1 MTKPHFKMKPVHY
14 LIGLLVIFIVAREC
28 TRPGKPLP
36 PSIQANTDSI
46 TVKNDR
52 IASLDKAG
60 QAIARK
66 MAQDSIRHFEALNL
80 KQIEIRG
87 LTQSLAA
94 AVRRRPE
101 VIRDTIYIFMD
112 SVIQNQAS
120 QITLL
125 TSDRDTLRINYTRLL
140 RIKDAEIR
148 IKGEMFDHLTA
159 INTEL
164 YKTLNKERRRV
175 KIWKVAVPAAL
186 VVGFLI
192 GEEL

>member
-1 MTKPHFKMKPVHY
+1 MKPAY
-14 LIGLLVIFIVAREC
+14 YIIALLLVILVLREC
-28 TRPGKPLP
+28 TRPGNPLP
-36 PSIQANTDSI
+36 PSIQANQDSI
-46 TVKNDR
+46 IVKKDR
-52 IASLDKAG
+52 VASLDKAG
-60 QAIARK
+60 QAIANK
-66 MAQDSIRHFEALNL
+66 MAIDSSRHFEALNV

-101 VIRDTIYIFMD
+101 VIRDTIYILMD

-140 RIKDAEIR
+140 HIKESELRIKDEIA
-148 IKGEMFDHLTA
+148 GHMTA
-159 INTEL
+159 INQDL
-164 YKTLNKERRRV
+164 YKELNKERRRS
-175 KIWKVAVPAAL
+175 KIWKVAIPVAL
-186 VVGFLI
+186 VGGFIL

>member
-1 MTKPHFKMKPVHY
+1 MKAAY
-14 LIGLLVIFIVAREC
+14 IIIGAMALWIIFREC
-28 TRPGKPLP
+28 SRSPEPLP
-36 PSIQANTDSI
+36 PSIQANKDSI
-46 TVKNDR
+46 IVKNDR
-52 IASLDKAG
+52 VASLDKAG

-66 MAQDSIRHFEALNL
+66 MALDSIRNLEALNL

-101 VIRDTIYIFMD
+101 VIRDTIYILMD

-125 TSDRDTLRINYTRLL
+125 TRDRDTLRINYTRLL
-140 RIKDAEIR
+140 RINESELR
-148 IKGEMFDHLTA
+148 IKDEIAGHMTA
-159 INTEL
+159 INQDL
-164 YKTLNKERRRV
+164 YKELNKERRRGKV
-175 KIWKVAVPAAL
+175 WKVAVPAAL
-186 VVGFLI
+186 VLGFVI

>member
-1 MTKPHFKMKPVHY
+1 MKPAY
-14 LIGLLVIFIVAREC
+14 YIIGALALWIIFREC
-28 TRPGKPLP
+28 VSPPKPLP

-46 TVKNDR
+46 TVKKDR
-52 IASLDKAG
+52 VASLDKAG

-66 MAQDSIRHFEALNL
+66 MALDSIRNLEALKL
-80 KQIEIRG
+80 KEIEIRG
-87 LTQSLAA
+87 LTKSLAA

-101 VIRDTIYIFMD
+101 VIRDTIYILMD

-125 TSDRDTLRINYTRLL
+125 ASDRDTLRINYTRLL

-148 IKGEMFDHLTA
+148 IKGEIAGHMTA
-159 INTEL
+159 INQDL
-164 YKTLNKERRRV
+164 YKALNKERRKS
-175 KIWKVAVPAAL
+175 KIWKVAIPVAL
-186 VVGFLI
+186 IGGFLI

>member
-1 MTKPHFKMKPVHY
+1 MKPAY
-14 LIGLLVIFIVAREC
+14 YIIGALALWIIFQGYVS
-28 TRPGKPLP
+28 PPKPLP

-46 TVKNDR
+46 IVKNDR
-52 IASLDKAG
+52 VASLDKAG

-66 MAQDSIRHFEALNL
+66 MAQDSIRHLEALNL

-94 AVRRRPE
+94 TVRRQPE
-101 VIRDTIYIFMD
+101 VIRDTIYILMD
-112 SVIQNQAS
+112 SIIQNQAS

-148 IKGEMFDHLTA
+148 IKGEMFDHLNA
-159 INTEL
+159 VNAEL
-164 YKTLNKERRRV
+164 YKTINRDRRRG
-175 KIWKVAVPAAL
+175 KFLKAAIPAAL
-186 VVGFLI
+186 VIGFI
-192 GEEL
+192 VGEEL

>member
-1 MTKPHFKMKPVHY
+1 MKPAY
-14 LIGLLVIFIVAREC
+14 YIIGALTLWIIFREC
-28 TRPGKPLP
+28 VSPPKPLP
-36 PSIQANTDSI
+36 PSIQANKDSI
-46 TVKNDR
+46 SVKKDR
-52 IASLDKAG
+52 VASLDKAG

-66 MAQDSIRHFEALNL
+66 MALDSIRNLEALNL

-101 VIRDTIYIFMD
+101 VIRDTIYILMD

-140 RIKDAEIR
+140 RIKDAELKVKDEIA
-148 IKGEMFDHLTA
+148 GHMES

-164 YKTLNKERRRV
+164 FRTLNKERRRGKV
-175 KIWKVAVPAAL
+175 WKVAVPAAL
-186 VVGFLI
+186 VAGFII

>member
-1 MTKPHFKMKPVHY
+1 MLRASY
-14 LIGLLVIFIVAREC
+14 IIIGALALWIIFREC
-28 TRPGKPLP
+28 VSPPRPLP
-36 PSIQANTDSI
+36 QSIQAHQDSI
-46 TVKNDR
+46 LIRKDR
-52 IASLDKAG
+52 VASLDKAG
-60 QAIARK
+60 QAIVRK
-66 MAQDSIRHFEALNL
+66 MALDSIRNLEAL
-80 KQIEIRG
+80 KRKEIEIRG

-101 VIRDTIYIFMD
+101 VIRDTIYILMD

-125 TSDRDTLRINYTRLL
+125 TSDRDTIRINYTRLL

-164 YKTLNKERRRV
+164 YKSLNKERRRGKV
-175 KIWKVAVPAAL
+175 WKVAVPVAL
-186 VVGFLI
+186 IGGFLI